1 MYPREIRSVFFCFCF
16 FFGPRSQPL
25 FLSLVPFPSPP
36 EKKNRKMMAL
46 RSTLSLALAC
56 LVLALAAAS
65 SASAQISPAMLVNAA
80 AAAAKGAAGA
90 AEQVTGEPVPRSP
103 EQALA
108 ASRAHPADSVV
119 VSDASASLAR
129 PVVSFLKQLPFLP
142 TEDRLVR
149 TPNGQEVMG
158 EDGKPMTQAALA
170 SRFLDTATSVAPKL
184 AESAQ
189 RAATSAN
196 GNDDRYNAALVKA
209 AAMKDAA
216 MSGQMS
222 MVGSKPAA
230 SAGAGAGQPPVA
242 AATAPVGAHPAAA
255 AAGASSS
262 SASSL
267 SALASAT
274 TAPAAAKGKA
284 SRKALRM

>member
-1 MYPREIRSVFFCFCF
+1 
-16 FFGPRSQPL
+16 
-25 FLSLVPFPSPP
+25 
-36 EKKNRKMMAL
+36 MAL
-46 RSTLSLALAC
+46 RSTLSFALAA

-65 SASAQISPAMLVNAA
+65 QGASAQISPAMIVNAA
-80 AAAAKGAAGA
+80 TAVAKGAAGA
-90 AEQVTGEPVPRSP
+90 AEQVTGEPVPRNP
-103 EQALA
+103 EQAMA
-108 ASRAHPADSVV
+108 ASKAHPADTVV

-170 SRFLDTATSVAPKL
+170 GRMLDAATAAAPKL
-184 AESAQ
+184 AEQAQ
-189 RAATSAN
+189 KAATQAN

-209 AAMKDAA
+209 AAMKESA
-216 MSGQMS
+216 MNGQMS
-222 MVGSKPAA
+222 MVGSSSKPAA
-230 SAGAGAGQPPVA
+230 SAAAGAGQPPVA
-242 AATAPVGAHPAAA
+242 AATAPVGAQPAAA
-255 AAGASSS
+255 AASS